1 MVLNLMID
9 LLTPPFGMIL
19 CVLTDIVKISFERV
33 MKTSI
38 PFLIPLFLVTFIPDL
53 VLFLVN
59 IVLELSER

>member
-19 CVLTDIVKISFERV
+19 YVLTDIAKISFERV
-33 MKTSI
+33 MKASI

-59 IVLELSER
+59 IVLGLSER